1 MKCKVVGTSVPRK
14 DGIEKATGKAPFVA
28 DMRVPGCWEGAVI
41 GSPVPHGILK
51 GFEKDPSFDWSKVVF
66 LTAKDLKGK
75 NFVHMIR
82 DDFPILAGE
91 RITYATQGLAL
102 VAAPDE
108 ETLKGAL
115 KAVKPIIE
123 PLTPVLSIEDS
134 LAKVAV
140 IWGEDN
146 ILDEYRIDRGDLE
159 KGFAEADLIV
169 EGTYRTGLHEHVYLE
184 TQGMMAI
191 PKEDG
196 TLEVVGSMQCPYYVH
211 GALVQSLGWEPERV
225 RVRQAATGGGF
236 GGKEDFPS
244 AIALWVANLSLAS
257 GKPVRL
263 IYDRSDDLKGTPK
276 RHPSR
281 TRIKAGVKKDGTLT
295 ALQIEFILDGG
306 AFTTMSRV
314 VLQRGT
320 LHAHGCYRVPNVSI
334 HSMAVATN
342 MVPSGAYRGFGAPQ
356 SLFAIERHM
365 DKIADLLGMDPL
377 DVRLKNVLK
386 AGDYMPC
393 GQELKLPVFAE
404 DVLLKAAELSDY
416 RRKRAEYAKG
426 TGRVRRGIGISL
438 AMHGGGFTGAG
449 ETNMGTMVKIDFDG
463 ERFNVHASS
472 TDMGQGIATVHPMIA
487 AEALHVPYD
496 AVFSPRPD
504 TSVTPNSG
512 PTVASRSTMY
522 VGRVVQEAA
531 KNVIAELGD
540 FLKAKHGQATFSDG
554 FFETPN
560 GRFSVLEAAKACFG
574 ERGEFKVL
582 GTLPPGCTGE
592 WDQDAF
598 RGEAYKDYSW
608 IAQAIEVEVDTD
620 TFEVQPVKATV
631 VAEIGKAVH
640 PVLVEGQVHGGLLQA
655 IGWSHIEDMT
665 LTSEG
670 HISAEHL
677 NAYLIPTTIDTPEW
691 NVEILEP
698 ATCQVGPHGAK
709 GLGELPMDGG
719 APAFVAAVQS
729 AVGVF
734 GTEVPLTGEKL
745 FKLLEEKGC

>member
-1 MKCKVVGTSVPRK
+1 MTCRVVGTSVPRK
-14 DGIEKATGKAPFVA
+14 DGIEKATGRSQFVA
-28 DMRVPGCWEGAVI
+28 DMKVPGCWEGAVI

-75 NFVHMIR
+75 NFVHMVR
-82 DDFPILAGE
+82 DDFPILAEE
-91 RITYATQGLAL
+91 RVTYVTQGIAL

-108 ETLKGAL
+108 ATLKAAL
-115 KAVKPIIE
+115 KAVKPVIE

-134 LAKVAV
+134 LAKVAIV
-140 IWGEDN
+140 WGEDN
-146 ILDEYRIDRGDLE
+146 ILDEYKIDRGDIQ
-159 KGFAEADLIV
+159 KGFEDADVIV
-169 EGTYRTGLHEHVYLE
+169 EGTYRTGLHEHLYLE

-191 PKEDG
+191 PHEDG

-211 GALVQSLGWEPERV
+211 GALVQSLGWDPQRI

-244 AIALWVANLSLAS
+244 AIALWVANLSLAC

-263 IYDRSDDLKGTPK
+263 IYDRSDDLVGTPK

-295 ALQIEFILDGG
+295 ALQIEFIMDGG

-314 VLQRGT
+314 VQQRGT

-334 HSMAVATN
+334 HSLSVATN

-356 SLFAIERHM
+356 SIFAMERHM
-365 DKIADLLGMDPL
+365 DKIADVLGLDPL
-377 DVRLKNVLK
+377 DVRLKNVLEV
-386 AGDYMPC
+386 GDVMPC
-393 GQELKLPVFAE
+393 GQVLKESVHAKE
-404 DVLLKAAELSDY
+404 VLLRAAELSDY
-416 RRKRAEYAKG
+416 RRKREEYAKG

-449 ETNMGTMVKIDFDG
+449 EANMGTIVKIEFDG
-463 ERFNVHASS
+463 HLFKVHASS

-487 AEALHVPYD
+487 AEALHVPYE
-496 AVFSPRPD
+496 AVESPRPD
-504 TSVTPNSG
+504 TVVTPNSG

-531 KNVIAELGD
+531 NAMLRELEE
-540 FLKAKHGQATFSDG
+540 FLKGKHGEVSLKNGAFS
-554 FFETPN
+554 TPA
-560 GRFSVLEAAKACFG
+560 GDVSVMDAAKACFA
-574 ERGEFKVL
+574 ERGKLEVF
-582 GTLPPGCTGE
+582 GTLPPGCTGQ

-598 RGEAYKDYSW
+598 RGEAYKAYSW
-608 IAQAIEVEVDTD
+608 IAQAIEVDVDMD

-631 VAEIGKAVH
+631 VAEIGKAIH
-640 PVLVEGQVHGGLLQA
+640 PVMVEGQIQGGLLQA

-665 LTSEG
+665 LTPEG
-670 HISAEHL
+670 KISAEHL
-677 NAYLIPTTIDTPEW
+677 NAYLIPTTLDTPEW
-691 NVEILEP
+691 KVDVLEP
-698 ATCQVGPHGAK
+698 ASCPVGPHGAK
-709 GLGELPMDGG
+709 GVGELPMDGG
-719 APAFVAAVQS
+719 APAVLSAIQN